1 MKIININVSSSYY
14 DIVIQKGQFNSF
26 GAEIRKVYSKTI
38 IAVITDSN
46 LYDLYGRRLKDALEK
61 DNFIPHFIV
70 VNPGENSKS
79 LSTLEYVFSKLTSY
93 NITRS
98 DLIIAFGGGVVGD
111 LAGFAAAT
119 YLRGISY
126 IQIPTSLLAQI
137 DSSIGGKVAVNLK
150 EGKNLV
156 GSFYHP
162 LRVLID
168 PDFLLSLPEK
178 YLKDGLGEVIKYACI
193 KDNML
198 YNTLMDIDS
207 NTKLLNHIEQIIYT
221 CCNIKKQ
228 LVESDE
234 KDNGLR
240 LLLNFGHTIG
250 HAIEKYMNYE
260 ISHGEAVCLGM
271 LYITKNSE
279 NLNYTETGTYDSI
292 KIILKHFNI
301 EYEHFG
307 LDTFNLEVLKNY
319 IYTDKKNLSGEINLI
334 LLKKIGEAFI
344 HKVPFE
350 EIEKYTSI

>member
-1 MKIININVSSSYY
+1 MKTININLPNNSY
-14 DIVIQKGQFNSF
+14 DIVIQKGLFNSF
-26 GAEIRKVYSKTI
+26 GAEIRKVYSNTK
-38 IAVITDSN
+38 IAVVLDRN
-46 LYDLYGRRLKDALEK
+46 LHEMYGCRIKDVLEK
-61 DNFIPHFIV
+61 DNFILNFIV
-70 VNPGENSKS
+70 VSPGENSKS

-137 DSSIGGKVAVNLK
+137 DSSIGGKVAVGLQ

-168 PDFLLSLPEK
+168 PDFLLCLPEK

-193 KDNML
+193 KDNIL

-207 NTKLLNHIEQIIYT
+207 NTQLLNRIEQIIYT
-221 CCNIKKQ
+221 CCSIKKQ

-234 KDNGLR
+234 KDKGQR

-250 HAIEKYMNYE
+250 HAIEKHMNYK

-279 NLNYTETGTYDSI
+279 NLGFTETGTYDSI
-292 KIILKHFNI
+292 KTILKHFNI
-301 EYEHFG
+301 EYKHSG
-307 LDTFNLEVLKNY
+307 LDIEVLKDY
-319 IYTDKKNLSGEINLI
+319 ICMDKKNLSGNINLI

-344 HKVPFE
+344 HKVPIE
-350 EIEKYTSI
+350 EIEKYTFI